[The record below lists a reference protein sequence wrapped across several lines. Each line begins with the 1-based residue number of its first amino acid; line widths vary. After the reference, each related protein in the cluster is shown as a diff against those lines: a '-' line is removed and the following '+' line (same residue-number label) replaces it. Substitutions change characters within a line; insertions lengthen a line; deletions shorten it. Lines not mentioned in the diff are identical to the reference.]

1 MLRGKCIIPL
11 GIKRIVNAPIDSNCY
26 IIYDKSQSEECII
39 IDPGSEHNVVLI
51 NFLAQNSLI
60 PKFII
65 LTHEHFDHCWGV
77 NDLRERYPKIRIICS
92 TKCSET
98 IQDPR
103 ATYSRYYCKPEFV
116 IAPADILLEFV
127 QWKVY
132 WNNYQFFFSAAKG
145 HSASGIYIFIENA
158 VFTGDTLVK
167 DMKTT
172 TKFKTG
178 SIPDLKLSL
187 QNLSR
192 YKGHGLMVY
201 PGHGDSFDLDKC
213 DLSEAF

>member
-1 MLRGKCIIPL
+1 MAIEIQRII
-11 GIKRIVNAPIDSNCY
+11 NAPIDSNCY
-26 IIYDKSQSEECII
+26 IIYDKSQSGECII
-39 IDPGSEHNVVLI
+39 IDPGSENNDELI
-51 NFLAQNSLI
+51 NLLTQKSLS
-60 PKFII
+60 PNYII

-77 NDLRERYPKIRIICS
+77 NDLRAWYPKIRLICS
-92 TKCSET
+92 LMCSEA

-103 ATYSRYYCKPEFV
+103 ATYSHYYCKPEFV
-116 IAPADILLEFV
+116 IAPADILLEDV

-132 WNNYQFFFSAAKG
+132 WNNIELKISAAKG
-145 HSASGIYIFIENA
+145 HSASGIFIFVENT

-178 SIPDLKLSL
+178 SVPDLKLSL

-192 YKGHGLMVY
+192 YKGQGLMVY
-201 PGHGDSFDLDKC
+201 PGHGEPFLLDDYKL
-213 DLSEAF
+213 LSAINM